1 MVHLSRF
8 GPKTLR
14 VVPHK
19 NILLS
24 DQAWMGPETL
34 RVLFP
39 IRHCICVTKLFV
51 GFVMR
56 LICNPVTW
64 CHAKICVFVSRV
76 LCTMCSLL
84 NPNGLDL
91 IWSVI
96 HGSHLGVNPAHVC
109 NLFSVLAPTP
119 FFNPFT
125 MSSTII
131 FNFRSYSFCATFC
144 FNDFR
149 SFPQNCFKFISWDR
163 FIPERKRIVI
173 HFNSY
178 VTGDF
183 HFHPLKV

>member
-8 GPKTLR
+8 RPKTLR

-24 DQAWMGPETL
+24 DQACTGPETL
-34 RVLFP
+34 RVVFP
-39 IRHCICVTKLFV
+39 IRHRICATKLFV

-56 LICNPVTW
+56 LICTPVTW
-64 CHAKICVFVSRV
+64 CHVKICVFVSAA
-76 LCTMCSLL
+76 LCSICSLL

-109 NLFSVLAPTP
+109 DLFTVLARSP
-119 FFNPFT
+119 FFSPFT

-131 FNFRSYSFCATFC
+131 FNFRSRSFCYVL
-144 FNDFR
+144 FR
-149 SFPQNCFKFISWDR
+149 RFPKFPRKCSKSISGER
-163 FIPERKRIVI
+163 FIRERKQIVI
-173 HFNSY
+173 HFDRY
-178 VTGDF
+178 VTTAF
-183 HFHPLKV
+183 HFYPLKV